1 MIMEAGKSQDFQD
14 KTKAGHPG
22 ELTTQFQFKDR
33 QAQEQETADVSVQ
46 LWKQKKADGLV
57 QKKSGRKCFIQEHVS
72 FFYSIQTF
80 TWLGKTH
87 SL

>member
-46 LWKQKKADGLV
+46 L
-57 QKKSGRKCFIQEHVS
+57 
-72 FFYSIQTF
+72 
-80 TWLGKTH
+80 
-87 SL
+87 